1 MEKLPTVPTGN
12 VIHNVPQSW
21 YTSTNPG
28 PELILERPMPLTS
41 TEFAA
46 LNVNSSSGGGGGPTM
61 IHPYV
66 VGRIVS
72 DDQLVN
78 LSSAPPPNINAPFSK
93 SQYQSTIINDNGGGG
108 PPLLA
113 LPIQHSNAM
122 ITSLGGKTSHLLPD
136 MMSFHDSGS
145 GSDGGPLL
153 SMTAAGPG
161 TSQVKPNYRAA
172 STAPLRKLSVDL
184 IKTYKH
190 INEVYYAK
198 KKRRAQQTQ
207 HEDSGQHR
215 KKERKLYNDGY
226 DDENH
231 DYIIKPGEKFMDR
244 WENTNFLTFLPPF
257 VYLILSQSVYFQKY
271 PSI

>member
-1 MEKLPTVPTGN
+1 
-12 VIHNVPQSW
+12 
-21 YTSTNPG
+21 
-28 PELILERPMPLTS
+28 MPLSS

-46 LNVNSSSGGGGGPTM
+46 INVNSTSSATAPVPHLYRGFVT
-61 IHPYV
+61 
-66 VGRIVS
+66 

-78 LSSAPPPNINAPFSK
+78 LSSAPPANINAPFTK
-93 SQYQSTIINDNGGGG
+93 AHYQSTIINDNGG
-108 PPLLA
+108 PLLA
-113 LPIQHSNAM
+113 VPMQQQQHT
-122 ITSLGGKTSHLLPD
+122 ILQTTIGGKSHLLPD

-153 SMTAAGPG
+153 SLPQGAGQG
-161 TSQVKPNYRAA
+161 VKPNYRDP

-207 HEDSGQHR
+207 HEESGQHR

-244 WENTNFLTFLPPF
+244 
-257 VYLILSQSVYFQKY
+257 LSIVTS
-271 PSI
+271 